1 MRHTK
6 LQQRLWFSMTQAA
19 FSHCCA
25 DCPVHSRLCMGLTGL
40 LAAAFSDGL
49 GPVGHFQDPHQ
60 NTNTDS
66 SGSQQQPHLRKV
78 EGSRDTC
85 VMPPIAKY
93 KLTKAMQ
100 GCF

>member
-1 MRHTK
+1 
-6 LQQRLWFSMTQAA
+6 
-19 FSHCCA
+19 
-25 DCPVHSRLCMGLTGL
+25 
-40 LAAAFSDGL
+40 
-49 GPVGHFQDPHQ
+49 
-60 NTNTDS
+60 
-66 SGSQQQPHLRKV
+66 V